1 MHPSTASRPSTPVT
15 NLPSP
20 STRHWVRILASPF
33 GAAALTSLLA
43 LAGNALIFRTLSEA
57 DAGRFA
63 LLTAFLQTVLI
74 LGGLGQYTL
83 TQRVYSRAEPGAYAW
98 RGDLLRQLLV
108 TLPASALLALLI
120 GVLYLLPPS
129 QTAFVLVAGLA
140 SGLVASIAAM
150 LAANR
155 RYAVASTLPR
165 LPNGLLI
172 VPATVFAAA
181 PALAVLP
188 TALVGLLVA
197 ILVTLALGWWTL
209 ARLRMRGMRHISP
222 RQRATGLVFLASQA
236 STLVPDYLLL
246 AAAAFFAP
254 PEDLALYAALALLF
268 RPTQLLQNVL
278 AQVLTTELARGQRP
292 RLRRMMA
299 IFAAATALLIGG
311 GILLAGPTTHLV
323 YGGRYTPAFVLIAG
337 ISIASGLDVLETLPR
352 SYMIGRGS
360 RSVLAGFG
368 VSQALI
374 AAFGLAVGLVLLQ
387 QFGINGAAVGAALIF
402 IARNIASFS
411 GFAVVRVQERPRSLA
426 Q

>member
-1 MHPSTASRPSTPVT
+1 
-15 NLPSP
+15 
-20 STRHWVRILASPF
+20 
-33 GAAALTSLLA
+33 
-43 LAGNALIFRTLSEA
+43 
-57 DAGRFA
+57 
-63 LLTAFLQTVLI
+63 
-74 LGGLGQYTL
+74 
-83 TQRVYSRAEPGAYAW
+83 
-98 RGDLLRQLLV
+98 
-108 TLPASALLALLI
+108 
-120 GVLYLLPPS
+120 
-129 QTAFVLVAGLA
+129 
-140 SGLVASIAAM
+140 
-150 LAANR
+150 
-155 RYAVASTLPR
+155 
-165 LPNGLLI
+165 
-172 VPATVFAAA
+172 VFAAA

-311 GILLAGPTTHLV
+311 GILLAGPTMHLV

-402 IARNIASFS
+402 IARNIASFT